1 MDNLRMNIDGT
12 YTINIDVV
20 DLDNIVQQRLVEAAQ
35 IIQEFQDPEDVPIW
49 EALMVVIP
57 YFSNPQ
63 QQKALADWDTPTD
76 WINIVKEYNDK
87 KD

>member
-1 MDNLRMNIDGT
+1 MDNDDF
-12 YTINIDVV
+12 YTLQVTIPQ
-20 DLDNIVQQRLVEAAQ
+20 LDNLVQQRLVESAK
-35 IIQEFQDPEDVPIW
+35 ILQEFQDPEYVPVW

-57 YFSNPQ
+57 YFSDPE
-63 QQKALADWDTPTD
+63 QQKNLSDWDTPTK